1 MKYCLNLNTR
11 MWHFFIVTGV
21 SEIKYVYFQ
30 HGSNLC
36 VHYTQ
41 YITPA
46 TSTGKI
52 TELCRYRPR
61 DIYNKVPDKSSYYKN
76 SKRRLTLL
84 VYFGLSTIWNDS
96 LLTCGSKMH
105 SCIYLFIPGER
116 TFWEASNFSPATL
129 IKPGT
134 LVLLVRKSGD
144 LLRKAILSLKHSRHR
159 GLNTISS

>member
-11 MWHFFIVTGV
+11 MRHFFIVTGV
-21 SEIKYVYFQ
+21 WEIKYVYFQ

-61 DIYNKVPDKSSYYKN
+61 DIYNKVSDKSSYYKN
-76 SKRRLTLL
+76 SKRRLGDARSIR
-84 VYFGLSTIWNDS
+84 FIDNS
-96 LLTCGSKMH
+96 LLTCSSQM
-105 SCIYLFIPGER
+105 CLRYLFIR
-116 TFWEASNFSPATL
+116 FSNASNF
-129 IKPGT
+129 KPG
-134 LVLLVRKSGD
+134 KF
-144 LLRKAILSLKHSRHR
+144 H
-159 GLNTISS
+159 